1 MPQQPSIAIVGAG
14 PGGLTAANVLH
25 RAGWTAMIFDAD
37 RSAAARDQG
46 GTLDLHPDDGQ
57 LALAK
62 AGLFDAFLAVARH
75 EDQGN
80 RVLDHATGEVLRDV
94 APPPGSGDRPEI
106 DRAVLRDLL
115 LSPLATDAVR
125 WGSSVEAATTL
136 PDGRHALRL
145 SDGKTEA
152 FDLVIGAD
160 GAWSRVRAALTD
172 TRPAYT
178 GVAFVELWMNDVDR
192 VHAASAALVG
202 RGTMFALHDGQG
214 IIAQRNGNATLRIYA
229 AFRTRAEDTDR
240 PDRTLAGI
248 GTNDLL
254 RRFEGWSPALRSL
267 LADADRIAAVRP
279 IVALPVDLRWT
290 GRDGLTLIGDAAHVM
305 PPLGVGVNLA
315 MLDAAELAETLVA
328 GQDWREAVRTYEA
341 AMIARAEPIAA
352 DCTTA
357 FARMFGPD
365 GAQMI
370 LDDFDS
376 HADG

>member
-1 MPQQPSIAIVGAG
+1 MSQQPSIAIVGAG

-25 RAGWTAMIFDAD
+25 RAGWKATIFDAD

-46 GTLDLHPDDGQ
+46 GTLDLHPDGGQ

-62 AGLFDAFLAVARH
+62 AGLLDAFLAVARH

-80 RVLDHATGEVLRDV
+80 RVLDHASGEVLREV
-94 APPPGSGDRPEI
+94 APPPGTGDRPEI

-115 LSPLATDAVR
+115 LVPVGADAVR
-125 WGSSVEAATTL
+125 WGSSVEEVATL

-145 SDGKTEA
+145 SDGETEA

-172 TRPAYT
+172 TRPDYT
-178 GVAFVELWMNDVDR
+178 GVAFVELWMNDIDR

-202 RGTMFALHDGQG
+202 RGTMFTLHDGQG
-214 IIAQRNGNATLRIYA
+214 IIAQRNGNSTLRIYA
-229 AFRTRAEDTDR
+229 AFRTHPEDTDR
-240 PDRTLAGI
+240 PDRTLANI
-248 GTNDLL
+248 GTDELL

-267 LADADRIAAVRP
+267 LANADRIVAVRP
-279 IVALPVDLRWT
+279 IVSLPTDLQWA
-290 GRDGLTLIGDAAHVM
+290 GRDGLTLIGDAAHVI

-315 MLDAAELAETLVA
+315 MLDAAELAEALVT
-328 GQDWREAVRTYEA
+328 GQDWREAIRTYEA
-341 AMIARAEPIAA
+341 TMIDRAKPIAA
-352 DCTTA
+352 ECIEA
-357 FARMFGPD
+357 FAKMFGPD

-376 HADG
+376 HTNG